1 MLHSGAIIID
11 EETVFTI
18 AAEAYCRSTA
28 IDIHGET
35 NLKTLVLPSIPI
47 PLAFYTAKDAWRIPH
62 IIASITSGEE
72 DILLFEVLI
81 VNIDYLTVLLFDNCR
96 NFLCKK
102 II

>member
-1 MLHSGAIIID
+1 MLGRGNSHRISLTSGVRSVSLSPSLLHAVTMLHSGAIIID

-47 PLAFYTAKDAWRIPH
+47 PLAFYTAKDAWR
-62 IIASITSGEE
+62 SLLQQRNTSQ
-72 DILLFEVLI
+72 
-81 VNIDYLTVLLFDNCR
+81 
-96 NFLCKK
+96 
-102 II
+102 